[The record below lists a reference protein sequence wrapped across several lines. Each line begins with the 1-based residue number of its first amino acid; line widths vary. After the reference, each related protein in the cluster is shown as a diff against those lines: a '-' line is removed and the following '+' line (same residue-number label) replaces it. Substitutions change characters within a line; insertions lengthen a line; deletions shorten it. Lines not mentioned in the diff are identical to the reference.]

1 MNTPASP
8 PKFDPKTDPR
18 VLIVDDEPRMR
29 ELLSRAVGGWGFDVT
44 TAKSGEEALRLAAEH
59 PPHIALLDL
68 DLPGIGGLETF
79 KKLRDRQPDLQGI
92 VLTGFG
98 SLEAARQAIH
108 LDVVEFLT
116 KPAPLGDLEH
126 ALDRAIRRL
135 APVLPTPPIIPD
147 LMQDAPDSD
156 ESEPG
161 QTLAEVERRHIL
173 ETLSRNNGNRTA
185 TATELGISRRTLY
198 YKLAEYQKVWFMTD

>member
-1 MNTPASP
+1 MSNPG
-8 PKFDPKTDPR
+8 PKFDPKSDPR
-18 VLIVDDEPRMR
+18 VLIVEDEPRMR
-29 ELLSRAVGGWGFDVT
+29 ELLLRAVTGWGFD
-44 TAKSGEEALRLAAEH
+44 AHAARSGEEALRAAVEH

-79 KKLRDRQPDLQGI
+79 QRLREKHPDLQGI

-98 SLEAARQAIH
+98 SLESAKKAIH

-135 APVLPTPPIIPD
+135 APALPTAPIIPD
-147 LMQDAPDSD
+147 TAASD
-156 ESEPG
+156 PEPG

-173 ETLSRNNGNRTA
+173 ETLNRNNGNRTA
-185 TATELGISRRTLY
+185 TAQELGISRRTLY
-198 YKLAEYQKVWFMTD
+198 YKLAEYQKDGFLTE